1 MSHNQHQTLSGT
13 TAGCTE
19 WRIADL
25 QLSHGV
31 QRPGLA
37 AAAMPELLIP
47 VAGTLMAQQGNLEQ
61 ILRPPADL
69 LYLPGRLTEIR
80 TSAFFGWRLRL
91 DDNRLGRVAG
101 ELADHRVSPGR
112 IRRHLSRSQPLQ
124 THAGPERERMGL
136 LLQLLELCRQQEPG
150 GNGLMEAIRIDSAIE
165 RLVALLVCGTLLTAR
180 LADPGASPRDSRA
193 EILDALIHWIR
204 DNLDRPIQLAEL
216 ARVSGYSERSLR
228 NLFHDRFGCSPVQ
241 WMRRERLSIARDQLL
256 DPEPST
262 CVSSVAEAVGYRHL
276 SQFSRDF
283 QQCHG
288 LRPSDVLR
296 EGLRGRS

>member
-1 MSHNQHQTLSGT
+1 M
-13 TAGCTE
+13 A
-19 WRIADL
+19 
-25 QLSHGV
+25 
-31 QRPGLA
+31 
-37 AAAMPELLIP
+37 ELLIP
-47 VAGTLMAQQGNLEQ
+47 VSGTLTAQQGNLEQ

-69 LYLPGRLTEIR
+69 LYRPVGSTEIR
-80 TSAFFGWRLRL
+80 TSAFHGWRLRL
-91 DDNRLGRVAG
+91 DADRLSRVAG
-101 ELADHRVSPGR
+101 ELVDHRVSPGR

-124 THAGPERERMGL
+124 MQAGPERIRMAL
-136 LLQLLELCRQQEPG
+136 LLQLLELVRQQGPEG
-150 GNGLMEAIRIDSAIE
+150 HGLLEAIGLDGAIQ
-165 RLVALLVCGTLLTAR
+165 RLLALLVCGPLLA
-180 LADPGASPRDSRA
+180 LGLSDPAAGPRDSRA

-204 DNLDRPIQLAEL
+204 ANLDRPIQLPEL

-241 WMRRERLSIARDQLL
+241 WMRRERLSVARDQLL

-288 LRPSDVLR
+288 LRPSEVLR
-296 EGLRGRS
+296 EGLRGRA